1 MEVGRRADNTKGK
14 DLLLTDLL
22 IGHRADA
29 ADAWHGFGK
38 RWGRGQKYG
47 ELCTWPGRTGRAE
60 NEHI

>member
-1 MEVGRRADNTKGK
+1 MEAEGRADNTKGK

-38 RWGRGQKYG
+38 RWGRG
-47 ELCTWPGRTGRAE
+47 
-60 NEHI
+60 